1 MLYKYVDFAKLQPNF
16 TFRYTENKIRL
27 IRISATVLVQ
37 PDLFKKNSVRKS
49 KRYVGLHSYNGI
61 PLIGTLYSSLF
72 DLSDLECSEI
82 FNDTEQ
88 RAVSAIA
95 KLQCPL
101 NNVIRQRLRFNKMFN
116 GIFND

>member
-37 PDLFKKNSVRKS
+37 PDLFKKKIRLGNLN
-49 KRYVGLHSYNGI
+49 GLHSYHGI
-61 PLIGTLYSSLF
+61 PIGTLYTGGLF

-95 KLQCPL
+95 ELL
-101 NNVIRQRLRFNKMFN
+101 VR
-116 GIFND
+116 